1 MQSAIQHA
9 MFYYS
14 DNNCIHKL
22 FSVVART
29 CLLFLTLLYY
39 CFANTNICKWSCRY
53 YVLRAKHFQ
62 ALLFFFFFLF
72 YLSQSSLPTT
82 TVTQFSR
89 LRFSH
94 LSDRSSHTWLPLFRL
109 GLKATKTVQEKKN
122 YGVWLRGV
130 VLLLLESKSTQLLL
144 SFDKL

>member
-9 MFYYS
+9 MFYHLYVHS

-39 CFANTNICKWSCRY
+39 CSANTNICKWSCRY

-62 ALLFFFFFLF
+62 ALLFFFFLF

-109 GLKATKTVQEKKN
+109 GLKATKTVQEKKRKFWSF
-122 YGVWLRGV
+122 GCEV
-130 VLLLLESKSTQLLL
+130 V
-144 SFDKL
+144 FCYC